1 MVKPDSSAL
10 NQREG
15 GMPLDLMTS
24 TLSKKESTLCLL
36 KLVALLRDVA
46 CGFLIERS

>member
-1 MVKPDSSAL
+1 
-10 NQREG
+10 
-15 GMPLDLMTS
+15 MPLDLM
-24 TLSKKESTLCLL
+24 KESTLCLL